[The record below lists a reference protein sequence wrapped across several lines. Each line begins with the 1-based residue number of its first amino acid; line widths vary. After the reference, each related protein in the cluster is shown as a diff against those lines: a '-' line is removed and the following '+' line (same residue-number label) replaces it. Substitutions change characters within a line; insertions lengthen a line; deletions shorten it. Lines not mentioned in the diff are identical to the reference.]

1 MRILVV
7 DDVGAMRKIIRHALE
22 KAGYTD
28 IVEAANGTEAMTR
41 LKAVNL
47 ILTDIYMPGMG
58 GFSLVRGI
66 RQISSMDK
74 VPIIAVTAEN
84 RTALIQRLLRY
95 GVNDYIVKPFI
106 NEALIEKVKAFE
118 DEMDEEIREEQHV
131 TLADQLDD

>member
-7 DDVGAMRKIIRHALE
+7 DDVGAMRKIVRHALE
-22 KAGYTD
+22 NAGYTD

-41 LKAVNL
+41 LKAVDL

-66 RQISSMDK
+66 RQIPSMDN

-84 RTALIQRLLRY
+84 RTAVIQRLLRY

-106 NEALIEKVKAFE
+106 NDALIEKVKAFE
-118 DEMDEEIREEQHV
+118 DKMDEKVREEKHV
-131 TLADQLDD
+131 TLADQLED